1 MARLQVEIDGNASG
15 LTKSFGISSRSVDQ
29 LEKEI
34 KDLQKTLKN
43 ELDEKSIAKI
53 NGKIKEAQSELKR
66 INGLSLNPISNQFN
80 NLGASAGVANGA
92 AIEVGRVIQ
101 DLPYAANNFG
111 SIGNNITRITEQFGM
126 LHQQTGS
133 VSASFKALG
142 ASLISSGNLISLAF
156 SAAITGWTLW
166 QQHSAKAQKATK
178 DLEDGTK
185 TYIETLEGLQRA
197 SADGQNNAQK
207 DLTNLKLLYDATQ
220 NLTVP
225 MDKRKKVAEE
235 LIKQYPKQFEGLTT
249 EALLAGK
256 AADAYNKLT
265 ASITATAMAAAYAN
279 KMTENAQKQLNN
291 YLQII
296 DKQNQA
302 NKLSLQIEKQK
313 ASISTSAAG
322 SAGTGASSA
331 AQYSLVANLEEKRTK
346 VLAEVNKLGTE
357 NFNITN
363 ENTLLQKN
371 YNDQIIKGADASG
384 KLNTSL
390 DKTKKKTK
398 DMTDGLIEQL
408 QGGLMSE
415 FDRKLFEIGNRYDE
429 IRKKISEIGDAGK
442 RDNAFGLARQLELI
456 EKLKVETERFIYM
469 TQGLKSMNTIS
480 PNLTTNSAVLPGREA
495 AIKRFNTPIV
505 SGKSKEEKDLEKR
518 LGRIVERGFR
528 NGISDIAGN
537 ITDLGSDFKEVF
549 TNVFNSLAGS
559 VGRMFQDVLATQLG
573 DKFAK
578 MINSDDF
585 KIGKLSSNMSKGI
598 LAGAGIA
605 GSLISG
611 MSKKTSTVGQAAGG
625 ALSGA
630 AAGMAFGPYGAA
642 VGAIVGAISG
652 IFSASSA
659 KKQEKLQE
667 QQLAEQRKQTAIMER
682 QNSLAWAAN
691 IIGQMTSNGMV
702 NSIDRSAT
710 GELVAKVSGQDLLFV
725 LNRAG
730 GKR

>member
-1 MARLQVEIDGNASG
+1 
-15 LTKSFGISSRSVDQ
+15 
-29 LEKEI
+29 
-34 KDLQKTLKN
+34 
-43 ELDEKSIAKI
+43 
-53 NGKIKEAQSELKR
+53 
-66 INGLSLNPISNQFN
+66 
-80 NLGASAGVANGA
+80 
-92 AIEVGRVIQ
+92 
-101 DLPYAANNFG
+101 
-111 SIGNNITRITEQFGM
+111 
-126 LHQQTGS
+126 
-133 VSASFKALG
+133 
-142 ASLISSGNLISLAF
+142 
-156 SAAITGWTLW
+156 
-166 QQHSAKAQKATK
+166 
-178 DLEDGTK
+178 
-185 TYIETLEGLQRA
+185 
-197 SADGQNNAQK
+197 
-207 DLTNLKLLYDATQ
+207 
-220 NLTVP
+220 
-225 MDKRKKVAEE
+225 
-235 LIKQYPKQFEGLTT
+235 
-249 EALLAGK
+249 
-256 AADAYNKLT
+256 
-265 ASITATAMAAAYAN
+265 
-279 KMTENAQKQLNN
+279 
-291 YLQII
+291 
-296 DKQNQA
+296 
-302 NKLSLQIEKQK
+302 
-313 ASISTSAAG
+313 
-322 SAGTGASSA
+322 
-331 AQYSLVANLEEKRTK
+331 
-346 VLAEVNKLGTE
+346 
-357 NFNITN
+357 
-363 ENTLLQKN
+363 
-371 YNDQIIKGADASG
+371 
-384 KLNTSL
+384 
-390 DKTKKKTK
+390 
-398 DMTDGLIEQL
+398 MTDGLIEQL

-469 TQGLKSMNTIS
+469 TQGLKSMNTVS
-480 PNLTTNSAVLPGREA
+480 PNLATNSAVLPGRDA

-630 AAGMAFGPYGAA
+630 AAGMAFGVYGAA
-642 VGAIVGAISG
+642 VGAIVGAMSG

-667 QQLAEQRKQTAIMER
+667 QQLAEQRKQTALLAR
-682 QNSLAWAAN
+682 QNALAWAAN

-702 NSIDRSAT
+702 TSIDRDAR
-710 GELVAKVSGQDLLFV
+710 GQLVSRVSGKDLEFV
-725 LNRAG
+725 LQANNI
-730 GKR
+730 KR

>member
-1 MARLQVEIDGNASG
+1 MARLEVQIDGNASG
-15 LTKSFGISSRSVDQ
+15 LTS
-29 LEKEI
+29 
-34 KDLQKTLKN
+34 
-43 ELDEKSIAKI
+43 
-53 NGKIKEAQSELKR
+53 
-66 INGLSLNPISNQFN
+66 SLNKANAGLNRFSNEAGKVAAQTN
-80 NLGASAGVANGA
+80 KLTGSVGSANGVAMEFNR
-92 AIEVGRVIQ
+92 IIQ
-101 DLPYAANNFG
+101 DAPYG
-111 SIGNNITRITEQFGM
+111 MMGIGNNITQLTDSFAR
-126 LHQQTGS
+126 LKQQTGS
-133 VSASFKALG
+133 TGAAFKQT
-142 ASLISSGNLISLAF
+142 ISQMFTSGNLLSLGIS
-156 SAAITGWTLW
+156 AIVTGWTLW
-166 QQHSAKAQKATK
+166 ERHAQKANKATK

-207 DLTNLKLLYDATQ
+207 DLTNLKLMYDATQ

-249 EALLAGK
+249 EAVLAGK

-469 TQGLKSMNTIS
+469 TQGLKSMNTVS
-480 PNLTTNSAVLPGREA
+480 PNLATNSAVLPGRDA

-630 AAGMAFGPYGAA
+630 AAGMAFGVYGAA
-642 VGAIVGAISG
+642 VGAIVGAMSG

-667 QQLAEQRKQTAIMER
+667 QQLAEQRKQTALLAR
-682 QNSLAWAAN
+682 QNALAWAAN

-702 NSIDRSAT
+702 TSIDRDAR
-710 GELVAKVSGQDLLFV
+710 GQLVSRVSGKDLEFV
-725 LNRAG
+725 LQANNI
-730 GKR
+730 KR